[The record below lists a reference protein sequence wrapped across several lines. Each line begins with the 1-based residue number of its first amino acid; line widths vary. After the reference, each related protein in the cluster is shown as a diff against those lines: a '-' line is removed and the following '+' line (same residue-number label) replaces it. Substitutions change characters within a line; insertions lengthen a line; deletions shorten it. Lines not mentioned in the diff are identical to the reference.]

1 MLSEN
6 GLHESAVRAAINTEE
21 PSIGHWWKQWNATTC
36 YEAFPNSPVKTG
48 GTLNHVRM
56 RYLSTAPCC
65 CTVLLVLLLRAA
77 GAAEC
82 CCRRS

>member
-56 RYLSTAPCC
+56 RYLLLRALLHSAAGAAAPCC
-65 CTVLLVLLLRAA
+65 C
-77 GAAEC
+77 C
-82 CCRRS
+82 C